1 MKFFRFIAA
10 ALFALA
16 LVSCN
21 NGQNNED
28 DPNNHEKSPF
38 KVRVGNNVVQ
48 MGIDHAYFL
57 VTLDDQ
63 LVDPSLL
70 VFFDADKTEVVE
82 MNTYEVEID
91 GEVVAVPEW
100 IPTKAETK
108 RFWVAYNSYNN
119 QKNPVSITALDFELP
134 KPMVDPQ
141 PENVSFVK
149 RAFLNQFTGTEC
161 GYCPYAISSLYKA
174 ANNEKYADK
183 FINVAI
189 HTYSNTD
196 PMYPKGYANIET
208 SFGVSNYPTIAYDMM
223 GSIGMGKDES
233 KNDSNIETII
243 ETSLRNGAKAGI
255 AVSVA
260 SGEGD
265 TFVARA
271 SVKAGVDG
279 EYSVGAWL
287 VEDNIEARQENYGCK
302 FEMDYNTHESALCV
316 ADSFV
321 SSNNS
326 YLGHSLGAMQAGEI
340 KDYIF
345 VISTTNPDTS
355 TKARTWVK
363 ENMRLVVFVSTK
375 TGNRTHVTNVVTNSV
390 YTESIAFEYAE

>member
-1 MKFFRFIAA
+1 MKFLRFIAA
-10 ALFALA
+10 AMLSLA
-16 LVSCN
+16 IVGCD
-21 NGQNNED
+21 NGTEN
-28 DPNNHEKSPF
+28 PNDGPNEKSPF
-38 KVRVGNNVVQ
+38 KVRVGSNVVQ

-57 VTLDDQ
+57 VYLDEE

-70 VFFDADKTEVVE
+70 VFFDADNTEVVE
-82 MNTYEVEID
+82 MSTYEVEID
-91 GEVVAVPEW
+91 GQIVTVPEW

-119 QKNPVSITALDFELP
+119 QKNPVSITALDFAIPE
-134 KPMVDPQ
+134 PMVDPQ

-161 GYCPYAISSLYKA
+161 GYCPYAISALYKA
-174 ANNEKYADK
+174 AHNDKYADK

-189 HTYSNTD
+189 HTYSTTD
-196 PMYPKGYANIET
+196 PMYPKSCANIAT
-208 SFGVSNYPTIAYDMM
+208 SFGVQNYPTIVYDMM
-223 GSIGMGKDES
+223 GSLGVGEDE
-233 KNDSNIETII
+233 NNNTRNVETII
-243 ETSLRNGAKAGI
+243 ETSLRNGAKAGV

-287 VEDNIEARQENYGCK
+287 VEDNIEARQSNYGCT
-302 FEMDYNTHESALCV
+302 FEMNYSLHESTLCV

-321 SSNNS
+321 ESNNS
-326 YLGHSLGAMQAGEI
+326 YYGHSLGTMQAGEI
-340 KDYIF
+340 KDHVF

-355 TKARTWVK
+355 SKARTWVK

-375 TGNRTHVTNVVTNSV
+375 TSNRMHVTNVVTNSV